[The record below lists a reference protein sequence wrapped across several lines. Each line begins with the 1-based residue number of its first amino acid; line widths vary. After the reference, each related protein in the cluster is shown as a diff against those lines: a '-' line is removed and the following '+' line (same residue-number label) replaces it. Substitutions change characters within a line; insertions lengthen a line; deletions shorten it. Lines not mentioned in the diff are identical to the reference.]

1 MASTHASVRAVLLNR
16 LYPRPGEVE
25 AAEAVAH
32 LDLGSRAPAGRP
44 YVVLNMVATLDGKAV
59 VEGTTRSLGGDADH
73 ELFHGLR
80 TQVDAILAGA
90 GTVRMERYGRPVR
103 SEQLTARRVEAGL
116 DPNPPLVVVSGRL
129 DLPADLPLLQD
140 PDARVIIATGA
151 EHELE
156 GVEAQVEYMRT
167 GDDLPLLLAKLRD
180 EHGIRSVLCEGG
192 PTLNSFMLAA
202 GLVDEL
208 FLSLSPQLVGGAH
221 ALTIVAGKELPNPP
235 AAELLSL
242 FQSGDELFSR
252 WKIRCT
258 P

>member
-1 MASTHASVRAVLLNR
+1 MLLNR

-25 AAEAVAH
+25 AAEVVAH
-32 LDLGSRAPAGRP
+32 LDLASRAPADRP
-44 YVVLNMVATLDGKAV
+44 YVVLNMVSTLDGKAV

-80 TQVDAILAGA
+80 TQADAILAGA
-90 GTVRMERYGRPVR
+90 GTVRMERYGRVVR
-103 SEQLTARRVEAGL
+103 SDELTARRVEAGL

-129 DLPADLPLLQD
+129 DLPPDLPLLQD
-140 PDARVIIATGA
+140 PEARVIIATGA

-156 GVEAQVEYMRT
+156 GVKAQVTYERT
-167 GDDLPLLLAKLRD
+167 GDDLPLLMARLRE
-180 EHGIRSVLCEGG
+180 EHGIRSVLSEGG

-221 ALTIVAGKELPNPP
+221 ALTIVAGRELPNP
-235 AAELLSL
+235 ASAELISL
-242 FQSGDELFSR
+242 LESEGELFSR

>member
-1 MASTHASVRAVLLNR
+1 MQLQR
-16 LYPRPGEVE
+16 LYPRPGEVD

-32 LDLGSRAPAGRP
+32 LDLGSRAPAERP

-73 ELFHGLR
+73 ELFHALR

-90 GTVRMERYGRPVR
+90 GTVRMERYGRVLR
-103 SEQLTARRVEAGL
+103 SEALTARRVEAGL
-116 DPNPPLVVVSGRL
+116 DPNPPLVIVSGRL
-129 DLPADLPLLQD
+129 DLPADLPVFQD
-140 PDARVIIATGA
+140 PEARVIIATGA

-156 GVEAQVEYMRT
+156 GVEAQVEYIRT

-180 EHGIRSVLCEGG
+180 EHGIRSVLSEGG

-221 ALTIVAGKELPNPP
+221 ALTIVAGRELPKPST
-235 AAELLSL
+235 AELLSL